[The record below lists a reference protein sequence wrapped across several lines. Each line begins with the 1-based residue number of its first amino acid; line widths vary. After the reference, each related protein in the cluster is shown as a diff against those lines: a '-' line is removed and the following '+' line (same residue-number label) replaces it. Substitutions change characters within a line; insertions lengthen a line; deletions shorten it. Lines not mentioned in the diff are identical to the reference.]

1 MLIGGVVVVAVGV
14 AFALYPAPQPAP
26 EPPVAAEQ
34 PVASEQQTETAPPEE
49 ESPAPQDTAEAS
61 PPVPTRPPTPKPPP
75 GALLPALPLVTN
87 LVPRPPE
94 VIRGAYSFV
103 ARNPEV
109 SEYIPCFCGCET
121 AGHTA
126 NADCFVAARNTDGT
140 VRDWDRHGMACIIC
154 VDVAQQSR
162 QLRASGASV
171 RDIRS
176 VVDDHYA
183 SSPSKTPTPTPPA
196 Q

>member
-1 MLIGGVVVVAVGV
+1 MLIGGVVVVAAGV

-26 EPPVAAEQ
+26 EPPVA
-34 PVASEQQTETAPPEE
+34 SEQQTETALPEE
-49 ESPAPQDTAEAS
+49 ESAASQDTAEES
-61 PPVPTRPPTPKPPP
+61 PPVPARAASPKPPP
-75 GALLPALPLVTN
+75 DALLPALPLVTN

-154 VDVAQQSR
+154 VDVAHQSSR
-162 QLRASGASV
+162 LRASGASV

-183 SSPSKTPTPTPPA
+183 SSPSKTPTPSPPA